1 MAKTTDPG
9 FHKRIGQI
17 GGYITASRIDVSER
31 ARKGQQG
38 LFEKFLAEQ
47 DTNLDGDERARRART
62 AMAAHFA
69 KIRLKA
75 NAARRK
81 GAPS

>member
-1 MAKTTDPG
+1 MPKTTDPS
-9 FHKRIGQI
+9 FHARIGQI
-17 GGYITASRIDVSER
+17 GGLVTSSRIDVHER

-38 LFEKFLAEQ
+38 LFEKFLAQQ
-47 DTNLDGDERARRART
+47 DTALVGDERERRARA

-69 KIRLKA
+69 QIRLKA

-81 GAPS
+81 GAK

>member
-1 MAKTTDPG
+1 MAGRDRT
-9 FHKRIGQI
+9 HYQRIGQI
-17 GGYITASRIDVSER
+17 GGLVTSSRVDVHER

-47 DTNLDGDERARRART
+47 PANLDGEERERRAR
-62 AMAAHFA
+62 AALAAHFSR
-69 KIRLKA
+69 IRIKA

-81 GAPS
+81 GASS